1 MLTRTPGGWRLAA
14 GAAAEP
20 VARVALDAET
30 AWRLWTK
37 GIGRAAAE
45 ADVSISGD
53 RALGR
58 RVLDAVAII
67 G

>member
-1 MLTRTPGGWRLAA
+1 
-14 GAAAEP
+14 

-45 ADVSISGD
+45 AGVSISGD

>member
-1 MLTRTPGGWRLAA
+1 LA
-14 GAAAEP
+14 
-20 VARVALDAET
+20 
-30 AWRLWTK
+30 
-37 GIGRAAAE
+37 GRAAAE

-53 RALGR
+53 RALGG